1 VFSEHSKGGVS
12 LEICSKKI
20 QVNGKLVRIA
30 SLDAEGYQFLKD
42 PELALVNLGDSG
54 TRIDLFTFVQK
65 LSDTTPQYSYTME
78 LDNIAALRVSTFDDW
93 ITHQVDFKVRN
104 KVRKAAK
111 SGVEVREVS
120 LDDTLIRG
128 ICDIYNESPTR
139 QGKAFWHY
147 GKDRE
152 TIRKMMEAF
161 LDRTIFLGAF
171 YQGALIGF
179 VQLVTD
185 EDRSQAGLMQ
195 ILSMIQHRDKAPTNA
210 LIAQAVRSCFDRGI
224 PYLWYANM
232 SYGKKQADSLA
243 DFKRH
248 NGFKKIDV
256 PRYYIPLTT
265 VGRIALRVGLHRSMS
280 DWVPEPVAATYRR
293 MRNLWYSRKL
303 PRLENAQ

>member
-1 VFSEHSKGGVS
+1 MFLKHNQGGVS

-20 QVNGKLVRIA
+20 QVNGRLVRIA

-42 PELALVNLGDSG
+42 PELALKNFRDSE

-65 LSDTTPQYSYTME
+65 LSDTTPQYGYTME

-93 ITHQVDFKVRN
+93 ITHKVDFKVRN

-111 SGVEVREVS
+111 SGVEVREVP
-120 LDDTLIRG
+120 LDDSLVRG

-139 QGKAFWHY
+139 QGKTFWHY

-152 TIRKMMEAF
+152 TVRKMMETF
-161 LDRTIFLGAF
+161 RDRTIFLGGF
-171 YQGALIGF
+171 YQGVLIGF

-210 LIAQAVRSCFDRGI
+210 LIAHAVRSCSDRGI

-248 NGFKKIDV
+248 NGFEKIDV
-256 PRYYIPLTT
+256 PRYYVPLTT
-265 VGRIALRVGLHRSMS
+265 VGRIALRMGLHRSMS

-293 MRNLWYSRKL
+293 MRRLWYSRRL